1 MIFSD
6 SAKKEFLNLGT
17 PAQQQIKNFIC
28 RLQNLQ
34 DPRSTGR
41 ALTGSL
47 SGLWRYRVGDY
58 RLVCSIDNQNILI
71 TVLRVGHRSSV
82 YKKKK

>member
-6 SAKKEFLNLGT
+6 SAKNEFLNLGT
-17 PAQQQIKNFIC
+17 PAQQQIKKFIC

-34 DPRSTGR
+34 DPRSTGK

-71 TVLRVGHRSSV
+71 TVLRVGHRSTV
-82 YKKKK
+82 YRKKK